1 MKPETAAPPRT
12 QALSDDDI
20 SVLANEV
27 SILEFEEGEQIMTEG
42 DEASWFGI
50 VLSGSLEALIGSDV
64 INVMGAGAVVGEMAF
79 FTAGRRL
86 ATVRGVMSGYIAFI
100 ALQDVCAVLEE
111 RPETGASLMR
121 IVGYSSIAQVARA
134 PSEHPP
140 PTANLPAAVYEAE
153 AREVLQRCLIQQQ
166 VASQRSVDEGAS
178 EMTTMLE
185 ALQYRRFKRGERLL
199 DRFACSKVHDGLLG
213 FVLEGKVELEC
224 CGMLLGE
231 RGAGE
236 VLYAI
241 DFFDPAILPYDVVG
255 GQGGGVLAWLKRS
268 ELQRLAEAIPVIYL
282 SVVRWVGRTA
292 IQSVKNGF
300 LRRRPRLEA
309 TGGGGGTAGDLCDAA
324 ARGDLARL
332 RSLAKEPQI
341 DVSGGDYDQ
350 RTALHLAA
358 SEGVLD
364 VVRCL
369 VEELGATASPV
380 DRWGG
385 TPLDDA
391 IRSQHD
397 SVAAYL
403 RTKGAEHGL
412 TSKVA
417 SDGGIIEAAA
427 RGDLDGLRRLVEAGA
442 KPDEGDYD
450 QRTAMHL
457 AASEGN
463 LDVVRCLVE
472 ELGASLSRVDRWGG
486 TPLDDAIRS
495 KHHGVTK
502 WLQGLGAAL
511 GLTSKAATE
520 GDIVEAAARGNLDML
535 RKLVEGGAKPDEG
548 DYDKRT
554 AMHLA
559 ASEGKLDVVRCL
571 VEELGASHSP
581 VDRWGGTPLDDAT
594 RSGHDAVT
602 KWLRQAG
609 AASGATAK
617 GTDEADFCSAAAAG
631 NVEILRALV
640 AVGGKPEMGDY
651 DKRTPLHL
659 AASEGHLEAVR
670 CLVDELGVHHSPC
683 DRWGFTPLDNATRS
697 GHDHVIKFLVGR
709 PSRCQHSCRRASCR
723 RARGRRRYLRLRISW
738 RRCRHAYHREQ
749 RR

>member
-50 VLSGSLEALIGSDV
+50 VQSGSLEALIGSDV

-166 VASQRSVDEGAS
+166 VASQRSVDESAPEIS
-178 EMTTMLE
+178 TMLE

-457 AASEGN
+457 AAAEGN

-520 GDIVEAAARGNLDML
+520 GDIVEAAARGDLDML
-535 RKLVEGGAKPDEG
+535 RKLVEAGAKPDAG